1 MPSYVGD
8 TEHHHG
14 SLPCTGVLVTN
25 LGTPDAPTTRAVRR
39 YLREF
44 LSDPRLI
51 EVPRFLWLPILHGV
65 ILWVRPPRSA
75 RLYRRIWTPQGSPLL
90 YISKLQAE
98 ALQRELQARFTGPVK
113 VALGMRYGRPSMADA
128 LETLRCANARRI
140 LLFPLYPQYSASAT
154 ASTFDALASI
164 LKTWR
169 WLPELR
175 MISHYHDELGY
186 ISALAASI
194 RRHWA
199 VHGQSERLLMSFHG
213 IPKRYF
219 LAGDP
224 YYCECHKTARL
235 LAEALQLPQGRWQL
249 AFQSRFGREEWLKPY
264 TDHTLRAWAAAGLKS
279 VDVVCPGFSADCLE
293 TLEEIAEQN
302 RHVFVTAGGETYRYI
317 PALNASLDH
326 TDALAE
332 VVMRHVQG
340 WPEASAHWDHDQ
352 ASAEAAATRHYAQAA
367 GATH

>member
-1 MPSYVGD
+1 
-8 TEHHHG
+8 
-14 SLPCTGVLVTN
+14 
-25 LGTPDAPTTRAVRR
+25 
-39 YLREF
+39 
-44 LSDPRLI
+44 
-51 EVPRFLWLPILHGV
+51 
-65 ILWVRPPRSA
+65 
-75 RLYRRIWTPQGSPLL
+75 
-90 YISKLQAE
+90 
-98 ALQRELQARFTGPVK
+98 
-113 VALGMRYGRPSMADA
+113 
-128 LETLRCANARRI
+128 
-140 LLFPLYPQYSASAT
+140 
-154 ASTFDALASI
+154 
-164 LKTWR
+164 
-169 WLPELR
+169 
-175 MISHYHDELGY
+175 
-186 ISALAASI
+186 
-194 RRHWA
+194 
-199 VHGQSERLLMSFHG
+199 MSFHG

-235 LAEALQLPQGRWQL
+235 LAEALQLPPGRWQL